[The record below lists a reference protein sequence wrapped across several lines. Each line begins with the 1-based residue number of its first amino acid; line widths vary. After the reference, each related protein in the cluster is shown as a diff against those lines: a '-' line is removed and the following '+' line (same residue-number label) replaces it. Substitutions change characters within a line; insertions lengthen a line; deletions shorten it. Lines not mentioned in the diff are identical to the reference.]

1 MRLVLSLW
9 PLLLSGGLLLGAN
22 GLQSTLLAVRGGA
35 EGFSGL
41 AVGLLLSAYYVGFV
55 AGCRIVPAI
64 IRDVGHIRAFVAFA
78 SVASAATLLHAVA
91 VNEVV
96 WLALRVATGFAFAGL
111 QTVLEAWLNERATNA
126 TRGKVLSAY
135 RITDFAAVTALQS
148 SLVLFDPMGFTLF
161 ALLSVLVSLA
171 LVPVALTRIEQ
182 PAPPASAG
190 LDLGALWRL
199 SPVAVAG
206 AALVGLTASS
216 FWSMSP
222 LFVAGYGYDPAD
234 AGPLVGAIIL
244 GGALSQA
251 PVGALSDRI
260 DRRAVLL
267 GTTTLAMLTA
277 LGLPFAASVS
287 LEALLAAAAVFGACA
302 LPGFGLS
309 IAHANDHAAPGTALS
324 VNGGMLMLYGVT
336 AIIGPVA
343 ASQAIALLG
352 PQGLFWWVAA
362 GYAVLALFCAYRMTR
377 RAAPREPQPYVAV
390 PRTSPTVFTLDP
402 RAGPRAAQSPE

>member
-1 MRLVLSLW
+1 MRFVLSLW

-35 EGFSGL
+35 EGFSPL
-41 AVGLLLSAYYVGFV
+41 IIGLLLSAYFVGLV
-55 AGCRIVPAI
+55 WGCRAAPAV

-111 QTVLEAWLNERATNA
+111 QMILEAWLNERATNE

-148 SLVLFDPMGFTLF
+148 SLVLFDAMDFTLF

-171 LVPVALTRIEQ
+171 LVPVALTTLEA
-182 PAPPASAG
+182 PAPPASAK
-190 LDLGALWRL
+190 LDVRALWRL
-199 SPVAVAG
+199 SPVAAAG

-222 LFVAGYGYDPAD
+222 IFLVGYGYEAPD
-234 AGPLVGAIIL
+234 AGPFVGAIIL

-251 PVGALSDRI
+251 PVGALSDRF
-260 DRRAVLL
+260 DRRGVLL
-267 GTTTLAMLTA
+267 ATTVLALLAALTLPL
-277 LGLPFAASVS
+277 AASVS
-287 LEALLAAAAVFGACA
+287 LEALLLGAAVFGAFA

-324 VNGGMLMLYGVT
+324 ANGGMLMLYGVA
-336 AIIGPVA
+336 AIAGPVI
-343 ASQAIALLG
+343 ASQAIAVFG
-352 PQGLFWWVAA
+352 PAGLFWWVAA
-362 GYAVLALFCAYRMTR
+362 GYGALAAFCGYRMTR
-377 RAAPREPQPYVAV
+377 RAAPEAAPYVAV
-390 PRTSPTVFTLDP
+390 PRTSPAVFELDP
-402 RAGPRAAQSPE
+402 RAGGAEAQD

>member
-55 AGCRIVPAI
+55 VGCRSVPAI

-78 SVASAATLLHAVA
+78 SVASAATLLHAV
-91 VNEVV
+91 VVDEVV
-96 WLALRVATGFAFAGL
+96 WLVLRVATGFAFAGL
-111 QTVLEAWLNERATNA
+111 QMILEAWLNERATNE
-126 TRGKVLSAY
+126 TRGRILSAY

-148 SLVLFDPMGFTLF
+148 SLVLFDPMDFTLF

-182 PAPPASAG
+182 PAPPASAK

-206 AALVGLTASS
+206 AALIGLAASS

-222 LFVAGYGYDPAD
+222 LFVAGYGYEASD

-267 GTTTLAMLTA
+267 GTATLAVLTA
-277 LGLPFAASVS
+277 LVLPLAATVS
-287 LEALLAAAAVFGACA
+287 LQALLAAAAVFGACA

-309 IAHANDHAAPGTALS
+309 IAHANDHAAPGTGLS

-336 AIIGPVA
+336 AIAGPVI
-343 ASQAIALLG
+343 ASQAIAVFG
-352 PQGLFWWVAA
+352 PRGLFWWVAA
-362 GYAVLALFCAYRMTR
+362 GYAMLALFCAYRMIR
-377 RAAPREPQPYVAV
+377 RAAPPEPQPYVAV
-390 PRTSPTVFTLDP
+390 PRTSPEVFRLDP
-402 RAGPRAAQSPE
+402 RTDQLPT

>member
-55 AGCRIVPAI
+55 VGCRSVPAI

-91 VNEVV
+91 IDETV
-96 WLALRVATGFAFAGL
+96 WLTLRVATGFAFAGL
-111 QTVLEAWLNERATNA
+111 QMVLEAWLNERATNG
-126 TRGKVLSAY
+126 TRGRVLSAY

-148 SLVLFDPMGFTLF
+148 SLVLFDAMDFTLF

-222 LFVAGYGYDPAD
+222 LFVGGYGYAPSD
-234 AGPLVGAIIL
+234 AGPFVGAIIL

-251 PVGALSDRI
+251 PIGALSDRI
-260 DRRAVLL
+260 DRRLVLL

-277 LGLPFAASVS
+277 LGLPLAAAVS

-309 IAHANDHAAPGTALS
+309 IAHANDHAEPGTGLS

-336 AIIGPVA
+336 AIIGPVV
-343 ASQAIALLG
+343 ASQAIAAFG

-362 GYAVLALFCAYRMTR
+362 GYAALSLFCVFRMIR
-377 RAAPREPQPYVAV
+377 RAAPREAQPYVAV
-390 PRTSPTVFTLDP
+390 PRTSPTVFALDP
-402 RAGPRAAQSPE
+402 RAGVQPPT